1 MGHKTP
7 EEMQYARE
15 GHYRA
20 RLLDTLSHRQ
30 FRAKVN
36 DLRRNYPGWCLAP
49 R

>member
-7 EEMQYARE
+7 EKMQHARE

-20 RLLDTLSHRQ
+20 RLLDTLSHTQ

-36 DLRRNYPGWCLAP
+36 DWWRDYPG
-49 R
+49 